1 MAASRKMTASRRAE
15 LRPSGLM
22 MALMTAHADRQELDD
37 QIDSLIFALAEE
49 IAPDLPV
56 PYPPVD

>member
-1 MAASRKMTASRRAE
+1 MPASRKADPTT
-15 LRPSGLM
+15 LI

-37 QIDSLIFALAEE
+37 QIDSLIFTLAEV
-49 IAPDLPV
+49 IAPGLPV